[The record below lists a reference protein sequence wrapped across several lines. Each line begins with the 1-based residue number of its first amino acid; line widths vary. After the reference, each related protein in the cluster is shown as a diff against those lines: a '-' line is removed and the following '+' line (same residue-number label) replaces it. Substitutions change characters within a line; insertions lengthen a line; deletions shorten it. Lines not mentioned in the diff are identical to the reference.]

1 MRSTSLFPPIFLALA
16 SPVSADA
23 TGSFVGAVGLGMP
36 STFTG
41 SLSCAF
47 CAGIAHHLDLWPDG
61 IYHMR
66 RTWLRDDGD
75 YQRDEIGRWFA
86 DPGRSA
92 VILHGASEMPMQW
105 QVMAEDRLRQL
116 DIEGNPIESTL
127 NYELTSDGRLNPTDI
142 EGVFMSGMVRLSGE
156 AATFDDCLTE
166 RTYRILGDVAYDDLA
181 SSYEAGF
188 HAPGATLFARVEA
201 TLQMQGGQAAE
212 NGGGMVVD
220 RVIETDPDRQCE
232 TPSDQA
238 ALTDPYGGFDTLR
251 GDPVMAPPKIRE
263 PYLVLFQGDDARFSA
278 SIGCNQLSG
287 SYSAG
292 ADAMTFGAAISKRV
306 ACLPPLDTLEQR
318 LQEAIAV
325 SRTYRH
331 ENVSLT
337 LMDDAGQIIG
347 DLTAVYFR
355 RD

>member
-156 AATFDDCLTE
+156 AATFDDCFTE
-166 RTYRILGDVAYDDLA
+166 RSYRILGDAAYDDLA
-181 SSYEAGF
+181 SSYEAGSP
-188 HAPGATLFARVEA
+188 APGAPLFARVEA
-201 TLQMQGGQAAE
+201 TL
-212 NGGGMVVD
+212 
-220 RVIETDPDRQCE
+220 RVR
-232 TPSDQA
+232 
-238 ALTDPYGGFDTLR
+238 
-251 GDPVMAPPKIRE
+251 
-263 PYLVLFQGDDARFSA
+263 
-278 SIGCNQLSG
+278 
-287 SYSAG
+287 
-292 ADAMTFGAAISKRV
+292 
-306 ACLPPLDTLEQR
+306 PL
-318 LQEAIAV
+318 
-325 SRTYRH
+325 
-331 ENVSLT
+331 
-337 LMDDAGQIIG
+337 
-347 DLTAVYFR
+347 
-355 RD
+355 